1 MSLRKNLPNP
11 ARCQRR
17 GFALVVTLVLMVLL
31 SILALGMLSLSAVTL
46 RTGSHDD
53 AMNQARANARMA
65 LQLAIGQLQAEL
77 GPDQRISAPATL
89 LDAPATPHESR
100 KYWTGTYDSWP
111 DTATTRPTPVFRKW
125 LVSQDPSTSP
135 TRSFAEAAP
144 AADSVPVYSDG
155 TDQILVPKIAAPGG
169 TGTGA
174 LAWWTSDDN
183 QKAALL
189 PPPEDTEP
197 GADLRVLAMS
207 GGNGGFPLIE
217 SGGTKP
223 FENVDP
229 AAFRDGS
236 AATFGQAALLVGA
249 DPAST
254 PGAFPHLTTNAGG
267 LLTNVRKG
275 GFRKDLSVLF
285 ARPFNDMPSTP
296 LYTADGVE
304 GGAFD
309 ETAIASSPPG
319 EGGVSWKE
327 LWAFH
332 NLPQRLTQGYSK
344 DFTTG
349 GSPSAGQDIIVS
361 KIGENNIMA
370 DPWLRYP
377 HPSHIRYQAI
387 VSLYGEKEGTGA
399 TAKYQIYFV
408 VDPIVTVW
416 NPFDVAISF
425 AGVYNSVK
433 YWHLPYTID
442 IKEVGGSSFSAPL
455 AESVGSSSTAANYIT
470 MRVGHPKEIILRP
483 GEVVVFSQ
491 AAGGAILK
499 HDGKDRKINSAP
511 GWNYGSGAAY
521 RVRRKKSGGGFE
533 DYKVSG
539 TTFLTYGVKPNDRR
553 AVSGSS
559 SGLVSYGLT
568 MNDFWIYEENPTGS
582 SPSQESV
589 FAGGVRIDA
598 GKVGTTEGLK
608 AIDFPEVFKSIPDD
622 GTEIKVEELVVKHP
636 LLIYS
641 YILKNESSETPSN
654 LPSKYLS
661 RLNPKVLSYNFKKL
675 SNSEFETVPWE
686 IQITPLNAFFDSI
699 VDTAGSGAGYFGP
712 GVLALDGANQVITHS
727 VPREHPVS
735 LAAFQHS
742 IANGIDQGGLGTGNP
757 KSYILLP
764 GVGHIIGNSL
774 ALPVIPMDKTEG
786 KVLGKNGASDADSD
800 PLADHSYLANTAL
813 WDEWFLSGISPQTY
827 STFDTKRVQRQ
838 VGLDFFKQTK
848 SLPTSRY
855 EADSGGRESEA
866 LVDEILSA
874 TPADAAKLSLSAAH
888 IRVDGMFNVN
898 STSPEAWKAVLA
910 SLRDLPTPAQDSSGG
925 DTEMS
930 EENETPVSGLL
941 TPRALKIP
949 EKDLDQPFEP
959 NQWVGRRSLTD
970 DEISALAEAI
980 VRQVKARGPFL
991 SLADF
996 VNRRVGTDEEL
1007 AVSGAIQAALDDP
1020 LAKVNAR
1027 LIGSRSVDPDKPTRP
1042 GLLFPE
1048 PETGAASYGSAGYVK
1063 QADILTPMAPW
1074 ISVRSDSFT
1083 IRAYGESKSATGEI
1097 TRAWCEAT
1105 VERDG
1110 EYVDPSDPRTTL
1122 PAVLKP
1128 VNQTFGRRFLIK
1140 SFRWMNPSEIL

>member
-1 MSLRKNLPNP
+1 MKAHKTPPR
-11 ARCQRR
+11 ATGRTRD
-17 GFALVVTLVLMVLL
+17 GFALVVTLTLMVLL
-31 SILALGMLSLSAVTL
+31 SILALGMLSLSSVTL
-46 RTGSHDD
+46 RTGSRDE
-53 AMNQARANARMA
+53 AMTQARANARMA

-89 LDAPATPHESR
+89 LEDPAVPHDSK
-100 KYWTGTYDSWP
+100 KYWTATYESWS
-111 DTATTRPTPVFRKW
+111 DTATSRPSPVFRKW
-125 LVSQDPSTSP
+125 LVSQDPATSP
-135 TRSFAEAAP
+135 SRSFAEAEP
-144 AADSVPVYSDG
+144 ASDSVPVYAHG
-155 TDQILVPKIAAPGG
+155 TEQVLVPKIAAPGG

-189 PPPEDTEP
+189 PPPEDTDP
-197 GADLRVLAMS
+197 GADLRALAMS

-217 SGGTKP
+217 TVGTKP

-229 AAFRDGS
+229 AAFREGS
-236 AATFGQAALLVGA
+236 AATFGQTSLLVGA
-249 DPAST
+249 DPATS

-267 LLTNVRKG
+267 LITDVREG

-285 ARPFNDMPSTP
+285 AQPFDQMPSTP

-304 GGAFD
+304 GGALD
-309 ETAIASSPPG
+309 EAAIASSPTG

-349 GSPSAGQDIIVS
+349 GPPSTGQDIIVT
-361 KIGENNIMA
+361 KTGKANIMA

-387 VSLYGEKEGTGA
+387 VSLWAEKDEA
-399 TAKYQIYFV
+399 DPAKRYQIYFV

-425 AGVYNSVK
+425 AGAYNSVK
-433 YWHLPYTID
+433 YWHIPYTID
-442 IKEVGGSSFSAPL
+442 ITEVGGTTFSAPL
-455 AESVGSSSTAANYIT
+455 AESVGNSAGNANYIT

-483 GEVVVFSQ
+483 GEVAVFSQ
-491 AAGGAILK
+491 SASGPILK
-499 HDGKDRKINSAP
+499 HDGKDRKINAAP

-521 RVRRKKSGGGFE
+521 RVRRKNSGGTFE

-539 TTFLTYGVKPNDRR
+539 EKYIRFGVKPNNKR
-553 AVSGSS
+553 AVSGSPT
-559 SGLVSYGLT
+559 GTVSYGLT

-582 SPSQESV
+582 APSQESI
-589 FAGGVRIDA
+589 FAGGVRIDSGQTA
-598 GKVGTTEGLK
+598 PTEGLK
-608 AIDFPEVFKSIPDD
+608 AVDFPEVFTSIPDD
-622 GTEIKVEELVVKHP
+622 GTEFPVKELVVKQP
-636 LLIYS
+636 MLIYS
-641 YILKNESSETPSN
+641 YILKNESSEIPSN
-654 LPSKYLS
+654 RPSRYLS
-661 RLNPKVLSYNFKKL
+661 RLNPKVFSYNFEKL
-675 SNSEFETVPWE
+675 SGNEFETVPWE
-686 IQITPLNAFFDSI
+686 IQIRPLNAFFDSI
-699 VDTAGSGAGYFGP
+699 VDTSGSGAGYFGP
-712 GVLALDGANQVITHS
+712 GVLAVDGANQVITHS

-742 IANGIDQGGLGTGNP
+742 IANGIDHGGLGTGNP

-786 KVLGKNGASDADSD
+786 KVLDRNLVSDADSE

-827 STFDTKRVQRQ
+827 STFDSKRAQRQ
-838 VGLDFFKQTK
+838 VGLEFFNQTQ

-855 EADSGGRESEA
+855 DADTGGREPGA

-874 TPADAAKLSLSAAH
+874 TPTDDAKLALSAAH

-898 STSPEAWKAVLA
+898 STSTEAWKAVLA
-910 SLRDLPTPAQDSSGG
+910 SLRDLPTPAQDLDGK

-930 EENETPVSGLL
+930 EENETPVSNLL
-941 TPRALKIP
+941 TPRALKVP
-949 EKDLDQPFEP
+949 EENLNQPFEP
-959 NQWVGRRSLTD
+959 NQWIGRRMLTD

-980 VRQVKARGPFL
+980 VRQVKDRGPFL
-991 SLADF
+991 STADF
-996 VNRRVGTDEEL
+996 VNRRVGTDAGL
-1007 AVSGAIQAALDDP
+1007 AASGAIQAALDDP

-1027 LIGSRSVDPDKPTRP
+1027 LIESRGINPTTARP
-1042 GLLFPE
+1042 GLLFPD
-1048 PETGAASYGSAGYVK
+1048 PEKGAPSYGSAGYVK
-1063 QADILTPMAPW
+1063 QADLLTPMAPW

-1083 IRAYGESKSATGEI
+1083 IRAYGESKSSTGEI
-1097 TRAWCEAT
+1097 VRAWCEAT
-1105 VERDG
+1105 VERDA

-1122 PAVLKP
+1122 PGALKP
-1128 VNQTFGRRFLIK
+1128 ANKTFGRRFLVT
-1140 SFRWMNPSEIL
+1140 SFRWMNPSEIR